1 MSTKQLSA
9 RPPVEM
15 MINVEETFNS
25 RPDFLVRAPGRVDL
39 LGCHTDYNDG
49 WVLSAAINRYAWLA
63 VKKMPATLV
72 IVRALD
78 LGNEEV
84 AFRLTEL
91 DEKTTLTGGELPDW
105 SMYAAGVAWSL
116 QEAGLATPGSR
127 LAISSQIPVGAGL
140 SSSAAIETAYAV
152 AWAHITGWE
161 IEKMELAVL
170 CQRAESRYIG
180 IRTGLKDQFTCLFG
194 RRGHVLLFDTRT
206 YEWKSI
212 GLPEDIILV
221 VADTGTRLPA
231 ADEGYERRFLES
243 REATTALQRY
253 IPGVRALR
261 DVSVEQFREYAD
273 EIPEPARQRAQ
284 HIVEE
289 NERVQAGARALKV
302 GEVEILGEL
311 MDQSYIS
318 ARDLLEASSPDLDAM
333 WLAGQDHP
341 ARLGGRMIGNGWAG
355 SVLFL
360 VRAGGV
366 NDFIQTVENGYH
378 EATGLTPTFYQFT
391 TTDGTQVVSVQ
402 DM

>member
-1 MSTKQLSA
+1 MMSTKQLSA

-15 MINVEETFNS
+15 MISVEETFNS
-25 RPDFLVRAPGRVDL
+25 HPDFMVRSPGRVEL
-39 LGCHTDYNDG
+39 LGAHTDYNEG

-78 LGNEEV
+78 LGSEEV

-91 DEKTTLTGGELPDW
+91 DEKTTLTGEELPLW
-105 SMYAAGVAWSL
+105 SKYAAGVAWSL

-127 LAISSQIPVGAGL
+127 LAISSQIPIGAGL
-140 SSSAAIETAYAV
+140 ASSAAVETAYAT

-180 IRTGLKDQFTCLFG
+180 LRTGLKDQFACLFG
-194 RRGHVLLFDTRT
+194 RRGHALLFDIRT

-212 GLPEDIILV
+212 GLPDDIVLV
-221 VADTGTRLPA
+221 VADTSTRLSA
-231 ADEGYERRFLES
+231 ADGSYDQRFLES
-243 REATTALQRY
+243 REATSALQRY

-261 DVSVEQFREYAD
+261 DVSVEQFQEYAE

-284 HIVEE
+284 HV
-289 NERVQAGARALKV
+289 V
-302 GEVEILGEL
+302 
-311 MDQSYIS
+311 
-318 ARDLLEASSPDLDAM
+318 EASSPELDAM
-333 WLAGQDHP
+333 WLAAQDHP
-341 ARLGGRMIGNGWAG
+341 ARLGGRILGDGWAG
-355 SVLFL
+355 SLLFL
-360 VRAGGV
+360 VWADGV
-366 NDFIQTVENGYH
+366 DDFIKTVETGYH
-378 EATGLTPTFYQFT
+378 ESTGLTPTFYPFT
-391 TTDGTQVVSVQ
+391 TADGTQVVSVQ

>member
-25 RPDFLVRAPGRVDL
+25 RPDFMVRAPGRVEL

-78 LGNEEV
+78 MGNEEV

-91 DEKTTLTGGELPDW
+91 DEKTTLTGEELPDW
-105 SMYAAGVAWSL
+105 SKYAAGVAWSL

-127 LAISSQIPVGAGL
+127 LAISSQIPIGAGL
-140 SSSAAIETAYAV
+140 ASSAAVETAYAT

-180 IRTGLKDQFTCLFG
+180 LRAGLKDQFACLFG
-194 RRGHVLLFDTRT
+194 RRGHVLLFDCRT

-212 GLPEDIILV
+212 GLPGDIVLV
-221 VADTGTRLPA
+221 VADTGTRLSA
-231 ADEGYERRFLES
+231 GNNGYEQRFLES

-261 DVSVEQFREYAD
+261 DVSIEQFQEYAE

-284 HIVEE
+284 HIIEE
-289 NERVQAGARALKV
+289 NERVQAGTRALQV

-318 ARDLLEASSPDLDAM
+318 ARDLLDVSSPELDAM

-341 ARLGGRMIGNGWAG
+341 ARLGGRVLGDGWAG
-355 SVLFL
+355 SLLFL
-360 VRAGGV
+360 VRADGV
-366 NDFIQTVENGYH
+366 DDFIKTVETGYF
-378 EATGLTPTFYQFT
+378 ESTGLTPTFYQFT
-391 TTDGTQVVSVQ
+391 AADGTQVVSVQ
-402 DM
+402 D